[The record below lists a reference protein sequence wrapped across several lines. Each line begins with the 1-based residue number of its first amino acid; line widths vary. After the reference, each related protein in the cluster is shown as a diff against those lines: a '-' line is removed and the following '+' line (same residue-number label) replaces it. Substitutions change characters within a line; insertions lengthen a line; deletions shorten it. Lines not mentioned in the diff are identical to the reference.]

1 MSMLISL
8 LKPWNRS
15 ARRAFRAASFW
26 GACVFS
32 VLAVTQVAKAA
43 SPERY
48 VVIVSI
54 DGLADYLLDDPKAVL
69 PTIRKLARE
78 GAVVEGG
85 MRVSNPSVTWP
96 NHTSLVTGVR
106 PEKHGVL
113 ANGVFVRSGPGV
125 PVTVDPR
132 RDRRDLVRV
141 ATLDEAAHAAGLTT
155 GDVNWPCT
163 RGARS
168 LDDSFPDV
176 PDAVT
181 HSTPR
186 LREELI
192 AQGLLAD
199 ANDKTFMANS
209 IVGRDYVWTE
219 TACHLIRERCPNLLL
234 VHLLN
239 VDATHH
245 AEGAQSQAGY
255 TADAY
260 ADACLARIVAALDE
274 AGIRDKT
281 TLFVV
286 ADHGF
291 ARSPKA
297 LRPNVLL
304 RQKGLLKTGANG
316 KIEEAQAHVIPEG
329 GTGLVYCT
337 TPGDEAMRQQVK
349 ELLLGQEGVVDVLT
363 PDQFAKYGM
372 PHPREYVQA
381 PDLVL
386 VAADGYG
393 VSGSAQGETFVCP
406 NTEAGVSLG
415 SHGYISTLPKMNALC
430 VIHGAGIRRGVRV
443 SQAENIDI
451 APTAARLLGLDN
463 FQADGRVLTE
473 ALIEQ

>member
-1 MSMLISL
+1 MV
-8 LKPWNRS
+8 S
-15 ARRAFRAASFW
+15 APPQRAPRLARIASWIGFLSIIAVLGFLTAWAPSASAA
-26 GACVFS
+26 
-32 VLAVTQVAKAA
+32 T
-43 SPERY
+43 PDRH

-54 DGLADYLLDDPKAVL
+54 DGLAAYLLDDPKAVL
-69 PTIRKLARE
+69 PTLRRLARE

-113 ANGVFVRSGPGV
+113 ANGVLVRRGPGV

-141 ATLDEAAHAAGLTT
+141 GTLDEAAHAAGLTT

-163 RGARS
+163 RGAQS

-176 PDAVT
+176 PDAVMHT
-181 HSTPR
+181 TPR

-192 AQGLLAD
+192 ELGLLAD
-199 ANDKTFMANS
+199 ATDKSFLAGS

-219 TACHLIRERCPNLLL
+219 TACHLIRKRQPNLLL

-255 TADAY
+255 TSNAY
-260 ADACLARIVAALDE
+260 ADACLARIVAAIEE
-274 AGIRDKT
+274 AGIREKT
-281 TLFVV
+281 TLIVV
-286 ADHGF
+286 SDHGF
-291 ARSPKA
+291 TRTPKA
-297 LRPNVLL
+297 IRPNVLL

-316 KIEEAQAHVIPEG
+316 KIEEAQAHVVPEG
-329 GTGLVYCT
+329 GIGLVYCT
-337 TPGDEAMRQQVK
+337 TPGDEAVRQQVK
-349 ELLLGQEGVVDVLT
+349 ELLQGQEGVADVLS
-363 PDQFAKYGM
+363 PEQFAQYGM
-372 PHPREYVQA
+372 PHPREYEQA

-393 VSGSAQGETFVCP
+393 VSGSAQGDTFVCP

-415 SHGYISTLPKMNALC
+415 AHGFISTMAKMNALC
-430 VIHGAGIRRGVRV
+430 VLHGAGIRQGVRI

-473 ALIEQ
+473 ALIQP